1 MLYFLAQVQK
11 VVLHSLLACI
21 NDMRDSPKKKE
32 EQEVLAF
39 TEDVLRFNEIYSTPG
54 GPRGVSGSSERISNY
69 SEAFQVQVLRLLLAL
84 VMLEQAISQ
93 KRGQTTSEKLKP
105 QSGGSAAA
113 AAAQAAAAAGNG
125 VGGSNVLRYHN
136 DHDIPDQ
143 PMFLAA
149 IVSALR

>member
-1 MLYFLAQVQK
+1 
-11 VVLHSLLACI
+11 
-21 NDMRDSPKKKE
+21 MRDSPKKKE

-54 GPRGVSGSSERISNY
+54 GSRGVSGSSERISNY

-84 VMLEQAISQ
+84 VMLEQAITQ
-93 KRGQTTSEKLKP
+93 QRGQTPSEKIKT
-105 QSGGSAAA
+105 QGTSGASA
-113 AAAQAAAAAGNG
+113 AAAQAAAAAAGQG

-149 IVSALR
+149 IVSALRSVVCFFGNVK